1 MLFADAQTINY
12 EEPES
17 WCTLAYYEM
26 NNRVGEPFDAK
37 IWCLIIDGFTSPSS
51 QDRFCVGRL
60 TNVNRT
66 AAIEETRRLIGMIDR
81 LLDKVYFFCKILIK
95 LICKGSLLPLCERY
109 NIKFLTTDD

>member
-1 MLFADAQTINY
+1 MKIYVNALSDAQIVSY

-37 IWCLIIDGFTSPSS
+37 IPSLTIDGFTSPSS
-51 QDRFCVGRL
+51 QDRFCIGRL

-66 AAIEETRRLIGMIDR
+66 SLSEDTRRLIGQC
-81 LLDKVYFFCKILIK
+81 F
-95 LICKGSLLPLCERY
+95 
-109 NIKFLTTDD
+109 